1 MWPLILFLVTWV
13 YLVALTYVILYYE
26 SANGSHLEVLRSRG
40 PVYLLMVRGFLSTLL
55 SHVLV
60 VAAAL
65 TGLYRGYWHPP
76 LGPVTR
82 PPVIFVHG
90 LYHNR
95 TAWFFYLHWF
105 RRWGWRHLKAITLRG
120 TFRPVAEHA
129 TTLAHE
135 VDEVLRQ
142 TGSTSVDLVGH
153 SMGGLVIRAFVA
165 QTSNPSV
172 VRTIVTLGTP
182 HAGSKLAVFAVG
194 KVRRDLLPGS
204 PFLASLNA
212 QGAPAPRNGRLYA
225 IYSIVD
231 NMVLPNESAR
241 AGGEGVTCLETGPV
255 NHVGLL
261 FSRRTAE
268 LVRKCLDEDRQHPSL
283 SRREEEISRIVGQ
296 PPHPPVAT

>member
-1 MWPLILFLVTWV
+1 MWPLVLFLMTWV

-40 PVYLLMVRGFLSTLL
+40 PVILLMVRGFLSTLV

-60 VAAAL
+60 VAAAV
-65 TGLYRGYWHPP
+65 TGLYRRYWH
-76 LGPVTR
+76 LAAGPVTR

-105 RRWGWRHLKAITLRG
+105 RRWGWRHLRAITLRG
-120 TFRPVAEHA
+120 KFRSIAEHA
-129 TTLAHE
+129 ATLAYA

-142 TGSTSVDLVGH
+142 TGSRQVDLVGH

-165 QTSNPSV
+165 QVFNQGT
-172 VRTIVTLGTP
+172 VRRVVTLGTP

-194 KVRRDLLPGS
+194 KARRDLLPGS
-204 PFLASLNA
+204 PFLTSLNA
-212 QGAPAPRNGRLYA
+212 QGAQAPRCGRLYA

-241 AGGEGVTCLETGPV
+241 AGGEGVTSLETGPV
-255 NHVGLL
+255 NHVGML

-268 LVRKCLDEDRQHPSL
+268 LVRGCLEQED
-283 SRREEEISRIVGQ
+283 VGYGS
-296 PPHPPVAT
+296 VSV

>member
-1 MWPLILFLVTWV
+1 MWPLAFFLVTWV

-40 PVYLLMVRGFLSTLL
+40 PVFLLMVRGFVATLL

-65 TGLYRGYWHPP
+65 TGLYRRYWHLPAA
-76 LGPVTR
+76 PVTR

-95 TAWFFYLHWF
+95 TAWFLYLHWF

-120 TFRPVAEHA
+120 KLRSVAEHA
-129 TTLAHE
+129 TTLARE
-135 VDEVLRQ
+135 VDGVLRE
-142 TGSTSVDLVGH
+142 TGSARVDLVGH
-153 SMGGLVIRAFVA
+153 SMGGLVIRAFLA
-165 QTSNPSV
+165 EASNHEA
-172 VRTIVTLGTP
+172 VRRVVTLGTP

-194 KVRRDLLPGS
+194 RARRELLPGS

-212 QGAPAPRNGRLYA
+212 GGAQAPPHGHLFA
-225 IYSIVD
+225 IYSIAD
-231 NMVLPNESAR
+231 NMVLPNKSAR
-241 AGGEGVTCLETGPV
+241 AEGEGVTCLETGPV

-268 LVRKCLDEDRQHPSL
+268 LVRKCLEQESNRAGD
-283 SRREEEISRIVGQ
+283 
-296 PPHPPVAT
+296 

>member
-1 MWPLILFLVTWV
+1 MWPLAFFLVTWV

-40 PVYLLMVRGFLSTLL
+40 PVFLLMVRGFVSTLL

-65 TGLYRGYWHPP
+65 TGLYRRYWHLPAAP
-76 LGPVTR
+76 LTR

-120 TFRPVAEHA
+120 KLRSVAEHA
-129 TTLAHE
+129 TTLARE
-135 VDEVLRQ
+135 VDGVLRE
-142 TGSTSVDLVGH
+142 TGSARVDLVGH
-153 SMGGLVIRAFVA
+153 SMGGLVIRAYLA
-165 QTSNPSV
+165 EASNHEA
-172 VRTIVTLGTP
+172 VRRVVTLGTP

-194 KVRRDLLPGS
+194 RARRELLPGS

-212 QGAPAPRNGRLYA
+212 GGAQAPPHGHLFA

-231 NMVLPNESAR
+231 NMVLPNKSAR
-241 AGGEGVTCLETGPV
+241 AEGEGVTCLETGPV

-268 LVRKCLDEDRQHPSL
+268 LVRKCLEQ
-283 SRREEEISRIVGQ
+283 EINRAGD
-296 PPHPPVAT
+296 